1 MKHYI
6 ISASNDSR
14 YIILK
19 IMGKTNRKRLLVLSL
34 KAHEL
39 GQELG
44 INRYLVNVTQARN
57 TDTPVDSYNFVNEDM
72 KNTEGIDKSARIATL
87 VSPWDHS
94 HDFLEMA
101 AQNAG
106 LEFRLFSNAEDALRF
121 LLE

>member
-1 MKHYI
+1 MKNYI

-34 KAHEL
+34 KAHEM
-39 GQELG
+39 GQELR
-44 INRYLVNVTQARN
+44 INRYLVNVTEARN
-57 TDTPVDSYNFVNEDM
+57 TGSPIDIYNFVNEDM

-101 AQNAG
+101 ARNAG
-106 LEFRLFSNAEDALRF
+106 LEFRLFINADDALRF
-121 LLE
+121 LLD